1 MAGKPNIPD
10 SIKLARGT
18 LRLGRVNRKQPKN
31 EGTPKKPF
39 ERGSIADT
47 KWREIVAGLKRCGII
62 DKLDG
67 CMIEAFC
74 RNWQRA
80 LEAEAMLTADGLL
93 IELAD
98 GRKAK
103 HPAATIAAD
112 CWSKVRAL
120 GNDLGL
126 NHLSRQRLIATPAS
140 DEPPKRMR
148 RNRYGV
154 EKLMTDDEH
163 LEERYLS

>member
-10 SIKLARGT
+10 AIKLARGT
-18 LRLGRVNRKQPKN
+18 LRPGRVNTKQPKN
-31 EGTPKKPF
+31 EGTPKNPF
-39 ERGSIADT
+39 KKSSIAFE
-47 KWREIVAGLKRCGII
+47 KWREIVAGLKRCKII

-67 CMIEAFC
+67 SMIEAFC

-80 LEAEAMLTADGLL
+80 LEAEDMLAADGLM
-93 IELAD
+93 ITLAD

-126 NHLSRQRLIATPAS
+126 NHLSRQRLKSQDSP
-140 DEPPKRMR
+140 EQPFRMR
-148 RNRYGV
+148 RDRTASSLT
-154 EKLMTDDEH
+154 EAEI
-163 LEERYLS
+163 ESRYLD

>member
-1 MAGKPNIPD
+1 MAGKPNVPD

-18 LRLGRVNRKQPKN
+18 LRQGRVNKKQPANSGIPKN
-31 EGTPKKPF
+31 PF
-39 ERGSIADT
+39 DKGSVAFE

-67 CMIEAFC
+67 SMIEAFC

-80 LEAEAMLTADGLL
+80 LEAENMLAADGLL
-93 IELAD
+93 ITLAD

-103 HPAATIAAD
+103 HPAATVAAD
-112 CWSKVRAL
+112 CWGKVRAL

-126 NHLSRQRLIATPAS
+126 NHLSRQRLKSTPV
-140 DEPPKRMR
+140 DETPKRMR
-148 RNRYGV
+148 RDRTGTTR
-154 EKLMTDDEH
+154 LMSDE
-163 LEERYLS
+163 EYFFED